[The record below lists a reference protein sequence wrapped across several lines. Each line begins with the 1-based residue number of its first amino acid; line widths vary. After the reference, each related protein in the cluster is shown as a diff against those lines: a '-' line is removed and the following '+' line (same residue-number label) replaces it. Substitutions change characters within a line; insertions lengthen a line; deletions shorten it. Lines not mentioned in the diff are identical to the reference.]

1 MPARVC
7 HFGPCMVD
15 ALAALLASLARS
27 SAEIVGTLTGTW
39 IYAGQARLELVSLA
53 KIGSWYLLLFA
64 PFVTV
69 TIVLRGALNAAPH
82 TAPRSHHS
90 A

>member
-1 MPARVC
+1 MPLPLSA
-7 HFGPCMVD
+7 F
-15 ALAALLASLARS
+15 LASLALS
-27 SAEIVGTLTGTW
+27 SAENVGTLTGTW
-39 IYAGQARLELVSLA
+39 VYAGQARLELVSLA
-53 KIGSWYLLLFA
+53 NIGAWYLLLFA

-82 TAPRSHHS
+82 TTPRSHHS